1 MRQILALAALVAIC
15 SNAVSAAEMRPA
27 NFNVAERKHQL
38 TSHIRWPEE
47 VRTETSLILNC
58 FSVINTS
65 GRMKDTNCFAK
76 NPFEQAFTA
85 SLVKAAKKGRLN
97 PALIDGEPQEV
108 YLQYRVEFTSEAVKK
123 APIPKPA
130 EGEEELSKKEKKK
143 LDKKLEAEA
152 IARANRRVSI
162 YLNPGYEEN
171 VAAYGYDHVAGQR
184 VIGKKEPWNDVCPK
198 RAKYAVWVRAY
209 LSEEGEIGNPTIDHA
224 DGVMP
229 TANCQNAIKET
240 VLASKFTP
248 AMADGVPVPSS
259 FIEIFGN

>member
-1 MRQILALAALVAIC
+1 MRQTLALTTLLALC
-15 SNAVSAAEMRPA
+15 SSSMAAEGMRPA
-27 NFNVAERKHQL
+27 NFDVDERKHQL
-38 TSHIRWPEE
+38 ANNIKWPEE
-47 VRTETSLILNC
+47 VRTQVSLILNC
-58 FSVINTS
+58 FSVINSS
-65 GRMKDTNCFAK
+65 GRMSDTNCFAK

-85 SLVKAAKKGRLN
+85 ALVKASRKGRLN
-97 PALIDGEPQEV
+97 PALINGKPQEV
-108 YLQYRVEFTSEAVKK
+108 YLQFRVEFTSDAVKK

-152 IARANRRVSI
+152 IARANRRVDI

-184 VIGKKEPWNDVCPK
+184 VIGKNEVWTEACPR

-209 LSEEGEIGNPTIDHA
+209 LSEEGEVGNPSIDHA

-240 VLASKFTP
+240 ILASTFTP
-248 AMADGVPVPSS
+248 AMADGIPVPSS
-259 FIEIFGN
+259 FIELFGN

>member
-1 MRQILALAALVAIC
+1 MRHTLILASLLALCGASLAA
-15 SNAVSAAEMRPA
+15 EGMRPA
-27 NFNVAERKHQL
+27 NFNVEERKHQL

-65 GRMKDTNCFAK
+65 GRMKDANCFAK

-108 YLQYRVEFTSEAVKK
+108 YLQFRVEFTSEAVKK

-143 LDKKLEAEA
+143 LDQKLEE
-152 IARANRRVSI
+152 
-162 YLNPGYEEN
+162 
-171 VAAYGYDHVAGQR
+171 DHVAGQR
-184 VIGKKEPWNDVCPK
+184 VIGKKEIWNDVCPR

-209 LSEEGEIGNPTIDHA
+209 LSEEGEVGNPSIDHA

-240 VLASKFTP
+240 VLSSKFTP

>member
-1 MRQILALAALVAIC
+1 MRHTLIFASLLTLCGASI
-15 SNAVSAAEMRPA
+15 AAESMRPA
-27 NFNVAERKHQL
+27 NFNVEERKHQL

-47 VRTETSLILNC
+47 VRTEVSLILNC

-65 GRMKDTNCFAK
+65 GRMKDANCFAK

-97 PALIDGEPQEV
+97 PALIDGEAREV
-108 YLQYRVEFTSEAVKK
+108 YLQFRVEFMSEAVKK
-123 APIPKPA
+123 TPIPKPA

-143 LDKKLEAEA
+143 LDRKLEAEA

-184 VIGKKEPWNDVCPK
+184 VIGKKEVWNDVCPK

-209 LSEEGEIGNPTIDHA
+209 LSEEGELGNPTIDHA

-248 AMADGVPVPSS
+248 ALADGVAVPSS

>member
-1 MRQILALAALVAIC
+1 MMHKLTLVALLAFG
-15 SNAVSAAEMRPA
+15 STTVTAADMRPA
-27 NFNVAERKHQL
+27 NFNVEERKHQL
-38 TSHIRWPEE
+38 TAHIRWPEE
-47 VRTETSLILNC
+47 VRTEVSLILNC
-58 FSVINTS
+58 FAVINTN

-85 SLVKAAKKGRLN
+85 SLVKASKKGRLN
-97 PALIDGEPQEV
+97 PALIDGEPQEI
-108 YLQYRVEFTSEAVKK
+108 YLQFRVEFLSEAVKK

-143 LDKKLEAEA
+143 LDQKLEAEA
-152 IARANRRVSI
+152 VARANRRVSI
-162 YLNPGYEEN
+162 YLNPGFEEN

-184 VIGKKEPWNDVCPK
+184 VIGKKEIWNEVCPK

-209 LSEEGEIGNPTIDHA
+209 LSEEGEVGNPTIDHA

-229 TANCQNAIKET
+229 TANCQNAIRDT

-248 AMADGVPVPSS
+248 AMADGVAVPSA

>member
-1 MRQILALAALVAIC
+1 MRHTLTLAALLALCGATI
-15 SNAVSAAEMRPA
+15 AAEGMRPA

-38 TSHIRWPEE
+38 TSHVRWPKE
-47 VRTETSLILNC
+47 VRTEVSLILNC

-65 GRMKDTNCFAK
+65 GRMKDANCFAK

-108 YLQYRVEFTSEAVKK
+108 YLQFRVEFTSEAVKK

-143 LDKKLEAEA
+143 LDQKLEAEA

-184 VIGKKEPWNDVCPK
+184 VIGKKEIWNDVCPR

-209 LSEEGEIGNPTIDHA
+209 LSEEGEVGNPTIDHA

-240 VLASKFTP
+240 VLSSKFTP